1 MLGMLML
8 LGEVAADSI
17 DFTGFI
23 TALKG
28 SITTAQILTVLASV
42 IGVGMAF
49 FLMWLGVRKAV
60 TAFTS
65 AVATGRI
72 RI

>member
-1 MLGMLML
+1 MTNILEAGAGTNTVDFSGL
-8 LGEVAADSI
+8 L
-17 DFTGFI
+17 
-23 TALKG
+23 TALTS
-28 SITTAQILTVLASV
+28 SITPAQILAVLASV

-65 AVATGRI
+65 AVSRGKLRI
-72 RI
+72 